1 MPEAA
6 DVIVIG
12 AGAAGIAA
20 CRALCDAGLSVIV
33 LEASERIGGRASSSD
48 VAQSM
53 IELGAEFIHGEGAP
67 THGLC
72 EVCNVRVIPAPR
84 KKQMWWAEAP
94 CAVAQPRTDL
104 SQKFRQLLG
113 RLETSMSALS
123 DGESGA
129 SIHPD
134 ASLAE
139 HLRSIG
145 FHDAESLAVADVY
158 LAQTCCAPLA
168 KLSMAD
174 LAAESRRDFAGD
186 EEFRLVEGYSTLLQ
200 RYSAGLPIHLS
211 KRVASVTRSDSGV
224 AIRTSDAVYTARA
237 AIVTVSVKL
246 LQDRTIEFTPPLSSQ
261 KLAALDAMEM
271 PAATKL
277 VYVFDKPRWD
287 ASMLYLLHTGNT
299 ARWWTRD
306 NVITCFVTATRA
318 EVFDD
323 LPEAEALSVGLSEL
337 CALLGDQTL
346 RTHVQSMARISW
358 AKDDLV
364 RGGCG
369 APVGYHGNSPAHAP
383 RQTLTPTAQ
392 RRTATGQNQ
401 SRSLRRYAYVKTGGA
416 WARQAL
422 AATEGGRVFFAGEA
436 TAYALCSHC
445 PPGLWPFPLQRLT
458 PKCRVT
464 STHGSLGS
472 SPRLL
477 SPALYCHVREAS
489 RCFGAAS
496 IRIPKR
502 CMALFRVAGERQGGQ
517 STPSESHRSRAGTR
531 VPTECPDLA
540 GRSEPDS
547 EPPQPEA
554 AVAPATL
561 PD

>member
-346 RTHVQSMARISW
+346 RAHVQSMARISW

-364 RGGCG
+364 RGGC
-369 APVGYHGNSPAHAP
+369 AANVGYHVNSPAHAP
-383 RQTLTPTAQ
+383 CAAANAHAHGPAAHCHRPEPEPLAGQVRIRQDRRRLGAAGARGHRGRESFLCGRGDRVRFVLALPSGALAVPPPTLNTKVPCHKYPWLSRLLASAPEP
-392 RRTATGQNQ
+392 RPLLSRARGQPLFWRSFDSNPQTVHGALQSGWRAARWAIDALRVSSVQ
-401 SRSLRRYAYVKTGGA
+401 SRY
-416 WARQAL
+416 
-422 AATEGGRVFFAGEA
+422 
-436 TAYALCSHC
+436 
-445 PPGLWPFPLQRLT
+445 
-458 PKCRVT
+458 
-464 STHGSLGS
+464 
-472 SPRLL
+472 
-477 SPALYCHVREAS
+477 
-489 RCFGAAS
+489 
-496 IRIPKR
+496 
-502 CMALFRVAGERQGGQ
+502 
-517 STPSESHRSRAGTR
+517 
-531 VPTECPDLA
+531 
-540 GRSEPDS
+540 
-547 EPPQPEA
+547 
-554 AVAPATL
+554 
-561 PD
+561 